1 MIMNLIAKLIQKK
14 NQRVPALSGRSVFY
28 YEEPK
33 IIFIPANQITGILD
47 VDKPYFWNHHGN
59 TIDDYL
65 LLAKKSEILYQ
76 KWQHGLSISD
86 LAKDSD
92 CKDISE
98 AYLSDDKMIQVYKK
112 SDMEYEWANDGRHR
126 AAAAQKLGIYI
137 LVKVLGEYM

>member
-1 MIMNLIAKLIQKK
+1 MKLIAKLIRKK
-14 NQRVPALSGRSVFY
+14 NKSVSAQPGESVLY
-28 YEEPK
+28 YSEPK

-76 KWQHGLSISD
+76 KWQQGLSISD
-86 LAKDSD
+86 LSKDPD

-98 AYLSDDKMIQVYKK
+98 AYLSDDKMIQVYKR

-126 AAAAQKLGIYI
+126 AAAAQKLGIQI
-137 LVKVLGEYM
+137 LVKVLGEYV